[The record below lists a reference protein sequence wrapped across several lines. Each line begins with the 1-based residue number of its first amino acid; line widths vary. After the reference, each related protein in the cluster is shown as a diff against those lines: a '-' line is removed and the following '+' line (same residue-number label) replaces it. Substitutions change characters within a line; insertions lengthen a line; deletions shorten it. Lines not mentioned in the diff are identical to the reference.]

1 MRIYFYIIAM
11 AFALLQFTSCQE
23 EELDRNSIFTDEP
36 TTEKNSFDQWLK
48 KNYTDTYNIKLIYRL
63 EDMETDF
70 NYTLAPADFIM
81 AQKLAKVVKYTW
93 LEAYDEVAGL
103 DFTCMF

>member
-23 EELDRNSIFTDEP
+23 EELDRNSIVTDEQ

-48 KNYTDTYNIKLIYRL
+48 KNYRDTYNIKLIYRL

-70 NYTLAPADFIM
+70 NYTLAHADYII
-81 AQKLAKVVKYTW
+81 AQKLAKV
-93 LEAYDEVAGL
+93 
-103 DFTCMF
+103 

>member
-70 NYTLAPADFIM
+70 NYTLTPLPISLWHRNWP
-81 AQKLAKVVKYTW
+81 KW
-93 LEAYDEVAGL
+93 
-103 DFTCMF
+103 

>member
-63 EDMETDF
+63 EDMEPTSTIHLHLPISLWHR
-70 NYTLAPADFIM
+70 NWP
-81 AQKLAKVVKYTW
+81 KW
-93 LEAYDEVAGL
+93 
-103 DFTCMF
+103 